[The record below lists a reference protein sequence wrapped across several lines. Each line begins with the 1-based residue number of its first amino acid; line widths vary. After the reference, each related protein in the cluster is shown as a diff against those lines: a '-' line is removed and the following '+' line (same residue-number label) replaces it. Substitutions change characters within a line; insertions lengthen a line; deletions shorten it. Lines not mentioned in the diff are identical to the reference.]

1 MKRNTRFS
9 LLALLTICSSLSVA
23 QAAPVT
29 LANAWQDLQQVSD
42 KLAADGQEVISAE
55 AEQQGAKDLYLPQL
69 SINGSYTRMEK
80 PLELDITKLNPL
92 ASMDLSS
99 LPAQYAAIFASI
111 PHSMFVTPFTEQEV
125 FNASLQAMWPIYTGG
140 QITAAQA
147 IRKAQVAEK
156 QEKHEL
162 TRRDLFTLLIDR
174 YYAVTVSQSLVI
186 TQQQL
191 VDSLTTHYQHA
202 LKMEQQGQIAKVERL
217 NAEVALNDAKVTLGS
232 AKRQLEMAQIALRR
246 LLHMPKADVSSPM
259 FVLDTP
265 PSLPQVTELT
275 LAQHPALKL
284 LNSKEDQAKGLI
296 DMEYGKYKP
305 TVYLYGNYTLY
316 EDDSLVAEMTPD
328 WMVGVGVR
336 VPIISRDGRSG
347 KVLAAKSALL
357 QARYTK
363 AQTTQDLSLL
373 VDQSYRQMQQ
383 AAEEIHSLNTSRELA
398 QENLRLRELAFNQG
412 LATSVERVDAELKL
426 SAVNTKQLAAKYR
439 YMQAYARLMAVS
451 GQLDDFIGHSKQQEI
466 MDAR

>member
-1 MKRNTRFS
+1 MKRNKIVS
-9 LLALLTICSSLSVA
+9 MLALLWLPLA
-23 QAAPVT
+23 QAAPVS
-29 LANAWQDLQQVSD
+29 LADAWQQLLQVSD
-42 KLAADGQEVISAE
+42 KLAADGQQVTAAE
-55 AEQQGAKDLYLPQL
+55 AQQQAAKDLYLPSL
-69 SINGSYTRMEK
+69 TLNGSYTRLEK
-80 PLELDITKLNPL
+80 PLELDLTKLNPL

-99 LPAQYAAIFASI
+99 LPAQFAAIFAAI

-125 FNASLQAMWPIYTGG
+125 FNSSLQAMWPIYTGG
-140 QITAAQA
+140 QISAAQA
-147 IRKAQVAEK
+147 IRKAQLQEK
-156 QEKHEL
+156 QEQQEL
-162 TRRDLFTLLIDR
+162 TRRELFTTLVDR
-174 YYAVTVSQSLVI
+174 YYAVTVSQSLVV

-217 NAEVALNDAKVTLGS
+217 NAEVALDDAKVTLGS
-232 AKRQLEMAQIALRR
+232 AQRQCEMAEIALRR
-246 LLHMPKADVSSPM
+246 LLHAPEAETSTPM
-259 FVLDTP
+259 FVLRTP

-284 LNSKEDQAKGLI
+284 LNAKEQQAKGLI

-316 EDDSLVAEMTPD
+316 EDDSLLSEMTPD

-336 VPIISRDGRSG
+336 VPLISRDGRSG

-383 AAEEIHSLNTSRELA
+383 AAEEIHSLDTSRQLA
-398 QENLRLRELAFNQG
+398 EENLRLRELAFNQG

-439 YMQAYARLMAVS
+439 YLQSYAHLMAVS
-451 GQLDDFIGHSKQQEI
+451 GQLDDFIGHSKQQEM

>member
-1 MKRNTRFS
+1 MKRTKMFAV
-9 LLALLTICSSLSVA
+9 LALSCWGSVV
-23 QAAPVT
+23 QAEPVT
-29 LANAWQDLQQVSD
+29 LANAWQQLQQVSD
-42 KLAADGQEVISAE
+42 KLAADGEQVNAAQ

-69 SINGSYTRMEK
+69 SIEGTYTRLEK
-80 PLELDITKLNPL
+80 PLELDLTKLNPL
-92 ASMDLSS
+92 ASMDLST

-111 PHSMFVTPFTEQEV
+111 PQSMFVTPFTEQEV
-125 FNASLQAMWPIYTGG
+125 YNASLRAMWPIYTGG

-147 IRKAQVAEK
+147 IREAQVAEK
-156 QEKHEL
+156 QQQHEL
-162 TRRDLFTLLIDR
+162 TRRELFTQLIDR
-174 YYAVTVSQSLVI
+174 YYAVDVSQSLVV

-202 LKMEQQGQIAKVERL
+202 LKMEQQGQIAKVELL
-217 NAEVALNDAKVTLGS
+217 NAEVALDDAKVTLGS
-232 AKRQLEMAQIALRR
+232 ATRQMEMAQIALRR
-246 LLHMPKADVSSPM
+246 LLHEPSADAISPM

-265 PSLPQVTELT
+265 PSLPQVTQLT
-275 LAQHPALKL
+275 LSQHPALKL
-284 LNSKEDQAKGLI
+284 LHSKEEQAKGLI
-296 DMEYGKYKP
+296 DMENGKYKP

-316 EDDSLVAEMTPD
+316 DDDSLLAEMTPD

-336 VPIISRDGRSG
+336 VPLISRDGRSG

-383 AAEEIHSLNTSRELA
+383 AAEEISSLNTSRKLA

-426 SAVNTKQLAAKYR
+426 SAVNTRQLAAKYR
-439 YMQAYARLMAVS
+439 YMQAYAQLMAVS
-451 GQLDDFIGHSKQQEI
+451 GQLDDFIGYSKQQE
-466 MDAR
+466 MKDAR